1 MTYQKKLFILL
12 LLITLTSSGCSAFH
26 DGKISQDLLPGKESG
41 QVLFED
47 DFTDHAS
54 GWEVVNNAYELK
66 GYSTGGYMISVNQRE
81 SRAISTT
88 NLNYTNTL
96 ISVDTQKITGARD
109 TQFGLVCRFQDKFN
123 FYAFVIS
130 ADGYAGIMRVV
141 GGVKELIG
149 SSQFFRVEGILMDD
163 GFNELS
169 VSCEDDNFQ
178 LDVNGETIVSAQDS
192 TFING
197 DIGLFVETF
206 ETAEAAVVFND
217 FVIIKP

>member
-1 MTYQKKLFILL
+1 MTYKKKLLTLLILL
-12 LLITLTSSGCSAFH
+12 IFTASGCSAFH
-26 DGKISQDLLPGKESG
+26 DGKFSQDLLPGKESG

-66 GYSTGGYMISVNQRE
+66 GYSTGGYMISVNQSE

-88 NLNYTNTL
+88 NLNYTNS
-96 ISVDTQKITGARD
+96 IINVETQKITGARE
-109 TQFGLVCRFQDKFN
+109 TQFGLVCRVQDKFN

-130 ADGYAGIMRVV
+130 ADGYAGIVRVV
-141 GGVKELIG
+141 DGVKELIG
-149 SSQFFRVEGILMDD
+149 SSQFFRVEGILLDD
-163 GFNELS
+163 GINQIS
-169 VSCEDDNFQ
+169 ASCVDDSFQ
-178 LDVNGETIVSAQDS
+178 LDVNGETIVTAQDTTIS
-192 TFING
+192 NG

>member
-12 LLITLTSSGCSAFH
+12 FLITLTTSGCSAFH

>member
-1 MTYQKKLFILL
+1 MTYQKKLFTLL
-12 LLITLTSSGCSAFH
+12 LLIILTASGCSSFH
-26 DGKISQDLLPGKESG
+26 DGKISQDLLPAKESG

-66 GYSTGGYMISVNQRE
+66 GYSSGGYMISVNQSE

-88 NLNYTNTL
+88 NLNYSNTL

-130 ADGYAGIMRVV
+130 ADGYAGIVRVV
-141 GGVKELIG
+141 NGVKELIG

-163 GFNELS
+163 GINELS
-169 VSCEDDNFQ
+169 ISCQDDNLQ
-178 LDVNGETIVSAQDS
+178 LDVNGETIVTAQDS
-192 TFING
+192 TITNG

-206 ETAEAAVVFND
+206 ETAEAAVVFNN

>member
-1 MTYQKKLFILL
+1 MTYQKKL
-12 LLITLTSSGCSAFH
+12 ITLLSLIILAASGCSALH

-66 GYSTGGYMISVNQRE
+66 GYSSGGYMISVNQSE

-88 NLNYTNTL
+88 NLNYSNAL
-96 ISVDTQKITGARD
+96 INVETQKITGARD

-141 GGVKELIG
+141 EGVKELIG
-149 SSQFFRVEGILMDD
+149 SNQFFRVEGILMDD
-163 GFNELS
+163 GINQIS
-169 VSCEDDNFQ
+169 ASCVGDSFQ
-178 LDVNGETIVSAQDS
+178 LDVNGENIVSAQDS
-192 TFING
+192 TISNG
-197 DIGLFVETF
+197 DAGLFVETF